1 MDNVY
6 CDGSEDEIAKCRF
19 DGWGVSDCGSNEA
32 AGVICLHDEKAEA
45 SSSSIPR
52 KELPKAR
59 IKDIYQQGMALRL
72 SGGRVHSEG
81 QVEIKLGNGGNTR
94 QNKIYEEGKIN
105 CNYIF

>member
-32 AGVICLHDEKAEA
+32 AGVICLHDEKTEA
-45 SSSSIPR
+45 SSSPIPE
-52 KELPKAR
+52 ELSKAR
-59 IKDIYQQGMALRL
+59 IKDMYEQGMALRL

-81 QVEIKLGNGGNTR
+81 QVEIKLGNKGNAT
-94 QNKIYEEGKIN
+94 KL
-105 CNYIF
+105 